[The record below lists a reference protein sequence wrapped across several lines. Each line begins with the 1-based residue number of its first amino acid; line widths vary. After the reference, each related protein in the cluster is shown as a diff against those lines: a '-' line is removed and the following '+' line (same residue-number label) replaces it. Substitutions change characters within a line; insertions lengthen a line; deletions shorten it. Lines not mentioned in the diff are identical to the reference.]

1 MVRFANTNLFLIGF
15 GLDVNGNGLLKL
27 RFGNQRAFSISL
39 ITRKFKISQYLITRL
54 NLMGVHS
61 LNAIE
66 LAEIENECINYI
78 EKYGSKNQR
87 ILLKLHKD

>member
-1 MVRFANTNLFLIGF
+1 MVRFENVNLFLLGF

-27 RFGNQRAFSISL
+27 RFSNQRGFSISL
-39 ITRKFKISQYLITRL
+39 IDRKFKISQYLITRL

-61 LNAIE
+61 LNAVE
-66 LAEIENECINYI
+66 LVEIEKECISYI

-87 ILLKLHKD
+87 ILLKLHKK